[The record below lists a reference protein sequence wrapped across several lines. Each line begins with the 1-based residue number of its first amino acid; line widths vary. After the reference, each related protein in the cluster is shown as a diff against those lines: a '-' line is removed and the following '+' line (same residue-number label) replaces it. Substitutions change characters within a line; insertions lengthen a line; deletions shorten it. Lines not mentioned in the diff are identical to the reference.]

1 MRKSLSLLSLVLVA
15 AACNAG
21 NKASSDSTKM
31 ASGDSMK
38 AAAPADDNAAKDA
51 IGKVR
56 DAWKAAADKKDSA
69 AVAAL
74 YTDDAV
80 LIGDQVPIAT
90 GKAEIQSR
98 LAQGFAGTTL
108 KSIDAKETVVS
119 GDLAYDYGTYDQTIN
134 PPNGKPI
141 EDHGYYLV
149 TMRKQADGSWKISR
163 HMTTSGKAPAMPS
176 APAKK

>member
-1 MRKSLSLLSLVLVA
+1 MRKSLSLLSLLLVA

-21 NKASSDSTKM
+21 NEASSDSTTM
-31 ASGDSMK
+31 ASDSMK

-74 YTDDAV
+74 YADDAV
-80 LIGDQVPIAT
+80 MVGDQTPVAT
-90 GKAEIQSR
+90 GKAEIQTR

-108 KSIDAKETVVS
+108 KSIDSKETVVS
-119 GDLAYDYGTYDQTIN
+119 GDLGYDYGTFDQTIN

-141 EDHGYYLV
+141 DDHGYYLV
-149 TMRKQADGSWKISR
+149 TLRKQADGSWKISR
-163 HMTTSGKAPAMPS
+163 HMTTSGKAPAMPPT
-176 APAKK
+176 ARK